1 MSKTINFT
9 AAQSAFA
16 AAVAGL
22 EQVTAVSPE
31 KAARLDKIL
40 ARIEADAKLAVRVLS
55 FGTKGKG
62 AGLEAAV
69 VEGAVV
75 TFNFGRGEEKR
86 RTLTGTVIATR
97 PAGEKQ
103 APAARVRVGSG
114 FDEEVLTI
122 HPAWVTA
129 VEGVA
134 QVEEESEAD
143 HLDLIEGVDV
153 AGVYGA
159 DDIIG

>member
-1 MSKTINFT
+1 MPATINFA

-22 EQVTAVSPE
+22 EQVTSVSPE
-31 KAARLDKIL
+31 KTSRLDKIL
-40 ARIEADAKLAVRVLS
+40 ARIEADSKLAVRVLS

-62 AGLEAAV
+62 AGLEASV

-75 TFNFGRGEEKR
+75 TFTFGRGEEKK
-86 RTLTGTVIATR
+86 RTLTGTVIGTR

-122 HPAWVTA
+122 HPGWVTA

-134 QVEEESEAD
+134 QAEDASEAD
-143 HLDLIEGVDV
+143 QLDLLEGTIEG
-153 AGVYGA
+153 
-159 DDIIG
+159 